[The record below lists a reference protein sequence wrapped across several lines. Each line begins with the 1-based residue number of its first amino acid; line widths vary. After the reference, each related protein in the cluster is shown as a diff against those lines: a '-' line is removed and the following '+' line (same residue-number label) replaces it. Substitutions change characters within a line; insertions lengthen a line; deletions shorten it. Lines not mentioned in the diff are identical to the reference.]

1 MKVQYPGVAKS
12 IDTDVANITMILN
25 RFNFLPRGLYA
36 DSAIRTAKKEL
47 KWECDYEREAAYAE
61 KFARLL
67 ANDPIF
73 IVPKV
78 FRELTTKKVY
88 TTEYFDGLVLDDCV
102 SLPQDTRNWV
112 SLGGGEGGRA
122 SVDFFSPFHRSFFL
136 FLDWR
141 KYDAPLS
148 Y

>member
-1 MKVQYPGVAKS
+1 MEGTYFGLPKSPPLSRKLAMKIQYPGVAKS

-25 RFNFLPRGLYA
+25 RFNIFPRGMYA
-36 DSAIRTAKKEL
+36 DSAISTAKKEL

-67 ANDPIF
+67 ASDSAF
-73 IVPKV
+73 VVPKV
-78 FRELTTKKVY
+78 FHDLTTKKVF

-112 SLGGGEGGRA
+112 SRRFCLM
-122 SVDFFSPFHRSFFL
+122 STFF
-136 FLDWR
+136 
-141 KYDAPLS
+141 
-148 Y
+148 